1 VTAPHTGP
9 ATERG
14 VSGEPVVAAT
24 DPAVLQATAAHATAS
39 AAARDGARS
48 ELRYPRV
55 LLKLSGEA
63 LAGEQGF
70 GISPKV
76 VDRLTDEVKALHAL
90 GADIGLVIGGGNIV
104 RGTTASAEGMD
115 RVSADYMG
123 MLATIIN
130 ALALQDLLE
139 RKGVETRVLT
149 AIRMEALAEPY
160 IRRRAVRHL
169 EKGRVVI
176 FAGGTGNPYF
186 STDTAAVLRAIE
198 MHADLLIKA
207 TKVEGIYTA
216 DPETDASAE
225 FIPHLTYQDVLTRN
239 LKVMDAAAVSLCREN
254 DLPIIVLNI
263 NEPGAVAAAL
273 RGEKRGTMVSGG

>member
-1 VTAPHTGP
+1 VAEH
-9 ATERG
+9 ELKYRR
-14 VSGEPVVAAT
+14 VV
-24 DPAVLQATAAHATAS
+24 
-39 AAARDGARS
+39 
-48 ELRYPRV
+48 
-55 LLKLSGEA
+55 LKLSGEA

-70 GISPKV
+70 GISPPV
-76 VDRLTDEVKALHAL
+76 VDRLTDEIRSLHGI

-139 RKGVETRVLT
+139 RKGVETRVMT

-160 IRRRAVRHL
+160 IRRRALRHI
-169 EKGRVVI
+169 EKRRVVI

-198 MHADLLIKA
+198 IDADVLIKA
-207 TKVEGIYTA
+207 TKVNGVYTA
-216 DPETDASAE
+216 DPEKDPHAV
-225 FIPHLTYQDVLTRN
+225 FIPSLTFHDVLSRD
-239 LKVMDAAAVSLCREN
+239 LRVMDAAAVSLCREN
-254 DLPIIVLNI
+254 QLPIVVLNI
-263 NEPGAVAAAL
+263 NERGAMAAAL
-273 RGEKRGTMVSGG
+273 RGEDRGTLVSN